1 MTAKLVKRLRDK
13 SFSISFFDSESKD
26 GKKYTGVLLSRGYK
40 DKNNEWKSE
49 DLHIFGDDLLKIQ
62 ALCNRAYN
70 EYVNM
75 LENNKP
81 KELKNDLSDDLDSEI
96 PF

>member
-1 MTAKLVKRLRDK
+1 MSR
-13 SFSISFFDSESKD
+13 SF
-26 GKKYTGVLLSRGYK
+26 K

-75 LENNKP
+75 LENKP
-81 KELKNDLSDDLDSEI
+81 KELTKTPQDPLDDDLDSI